1 LAFGGLADLTAVFL
15 VAIVFP
21 SSFVYVEADALF
33 IAIASPNLRPNLKGS

>member
-21 SSFVYVEADALF
+21 SSFVSVKADALS
-33 IAIASPNLRPNLKGS
+33 IAIASPNLRLNLRGP